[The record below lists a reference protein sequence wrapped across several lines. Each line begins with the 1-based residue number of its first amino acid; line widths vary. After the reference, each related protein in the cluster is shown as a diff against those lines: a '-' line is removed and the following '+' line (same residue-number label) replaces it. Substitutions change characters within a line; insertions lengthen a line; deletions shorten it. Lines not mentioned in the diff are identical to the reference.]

1 MKPYIA
7 GGGNRAIAFSGTLH
21 AARASAQEALP
32 AIDWITTTN
41 CSAGLGRKIPA

>member
-7 GGGNRAIAFSGTLH
+7 GGVNGAIAFSVTVH
-21 AARASAQEALP
+21 AARASVQEALP

-41 CSAGLGRKIPA
+41 CSAG